1 MKIKKFCATAT
12 LLAAACAMQA
22 GAMAADT
29 PTAAATAGT
38 ATQSTVGTAVTA
50 TNQTASTD
58 AATGELLPSDV
69 QTSSDGLQLKKIYDV
84 GKTTSPDKI
93 PQADFERGGF
103 KYTFEDLLKIELPE
117 MERKVH
123 SETVTVSSSSSNTN
137 DVLSLLP
144 KSKSVSTT
152 DGYSG
157 TAYLDISSISTKVA
171 GTESVSNDL
180 SATREYPGMTEMD
193 MESIPKSIT
202 ENGHT
207 LRFAD
212 VEWKEANA
220 EADNFGTV
228 QTTYTAVV
236 SYTGTATS
244 SRTTGYAVTATY
256 AGEVSR
262 RNNEG
267 VRYIAVYSGTPIEEI
282 PAIPEEEQG
291 HEEDPPD
298 LTGLIDPEQQ
308 DNQNDERKAPLI
320 SWVLCAVFGI
330 LMLLFAFRPPMCRRM
345 MRQMQMGAQAVRE
358 KINNETE
365 RIKRSASAS
374 RFSGRLKKSKPRSE
388 TAGNARAVSTVS
400 PHSQLRQK
408 NSSSATPM
416 KSLLKAPM
424 QWTKPRITPVWKMWN
439 RSSLSRTLLSSAMAL
454 TMMVST
460 PAFASNLTYNFSGA
474 SAGNFGKSTS
484 IDPVTTIGAD
494 SVNRDISKNSAF
506 IPPEFGSPQADI
518 LGTGEL
524 LTPDISGVEPMFPHS
539 TQANFG
545 QTVTS
550 NGAMSGGGEIIM
562 PPDAENTTVSSA
574 PIYEISTGT
583 AAVSETDSLGGYTGG
598 GADAAY
604 GSGYTS
610 TSGMKYSDG
619 SIGKL
624 SIPSIGVNKKVYDGE
639 TIANMRLGA
648 AHFEGTSGW
657 DGNVAMCGHN
667 RGSYGYFGN
676 IHTLK
681 NGDTISYTTIFGTR
695 TYKVYS
701 VRKIA
706 KTDTSVLDPSDAN
719 IITLITC
726 VRDVPS
732 QRWCVQA
739 MAI

>member
-1 MKIKKFCATAT
+1 MKCIKIDNMLRTAR
-12 LLAAACAMQA
+12 LIVLAVLSGGIFAVPCGIYAQSAPR
-22 GAMAADT
+22 T
-29 PTAAATAGT
+29 VSGT
-38 ATQSTVGTAVTA
+38 V
-50 TNQTASTD
+50 TD

-244 SRTTGYAVTATY
+244 SRTTGYTVTATY

-365 RIKRSASAS
+365 RIK
-374 RFSGRLKKSKPRSE
+374 SE
-388 TAGNARAVSTVS
+388 RQAEEEKERERQQIFGPLEKVKAAIRNRRKRKGGK
-400 PHSQLRQK
+400 HS
-408 NSSSATPM
+408 
-416 KSLLKAPM
+416 
-424 QWTKPRITPVWKMWN
+424 I
-439 RSSLSRTLLSSAMAL
+439 
-454 TMMVST
+454 
-460 PAFASNLTYNFSGA
+460 PAFAAPAEEQQFGNTDEIA
-474 SAGNFGKSTS
+474 AESADAVDETEDYAGLEDVEPEFPEQ
-484 IDPVTTIGAD
+484 DAPVQRDGAD
-494 SVNRDISKNSAF
+494 D
-506 IPPEFGSPQADI
+506 
-518 LGTGEL
+518 
-524 LTPDISGVEPMFPHS
+524 
-539 TQANFG
+539 
-545 QTVTS
+545 
-550 NGAMSGGGEIIM
+550 
-562 PPDAENTTVSSA
+562 
-574 PIYEISTGT
+574 
-583 AAVSETDSLGGYTGG
+583 
-598 GADAAY
+598 
-604 GSGYTS
+604 
-610 TSGMKYSDG
+610 
-619 SIGKL
+619 
-624 SIPSIGVNKKVYDGE
+624 DGE
-639 TIANMRLGA
+639 YPGIR
-648 AHFEGTSGW
+648 F
-657 DGNVAMCGHN
+657 
-667 RGSYGYFGN
+667 
-676 IHTLK
+676 
-681 NGDTISYTTIFGTR
+681 
-695 TYKVYS
+695 
-701 VRKIA
+701 
-706 KTDTSVLDPSDAN
+706 
-719 IITLITC
+719 
-726 VRDVPS
+726 
-732 QRWCVQA
+732 
-739 MAI
+739 

>member
-244 SRTTGYAVTATY
+244 SRTTGYTVTATY

-298 LTGLIDPEQQ
+298 LTGLINPEQQ

-365 RIKRSASAS
+365 RIKSERQAEEERERERQQIFGPLEKVKAAIRNRRKRKGGKHSIPALAAPAEEQQFGNTDEIAAESADAVDETEDYAGLEDVEPE
-374 RFSGRLKKSKPRSE
+374 FS
-388 TAGNARAVSTVS
+388 
-400 PHSQLRQK
+400 QQD
-408 NSSSATPM
+408 
-416 KSLLKAPM
+416 APV
-424 QWTKPRITPVWKMWN
+424 QR
-439 RSSLSRTLLSSAMAL
+439 
-454 TMMVST
+454 
-460 PAFASNLTYNFSGA
+460 
-474 SAGNFGKSTS
+474 
-484 IDPVTTIGAD
+484 DGAD
-494 SVNRDISKNSAF
+494 D
-506 IPPEFGSPQADI
+506 
-518 LGTGEL
+518 
-524 LTPDISGVEPMFPHS
+524 
-539 TQANFG
+539 
-545 QTVTS
+545 
-550 NGAMSGGGEIIM
+550 
-562 PPDAENTTVSSA
+562 
-574 PIYEISTGT
+574 
-583 AAVSETDSLGGYTGG
+583 
-598 GADAAY
+598 
-604 GSGYTS
+604 
-610 TSGMKYSDG
+610 
-619 SIGKL
+619 
-624 SIPSIGVNKKVYDGE
+624 DGE
-639 TIANMRLGA
+639 YPGIR
-648 AHFEGTSGW
+648 F
-657 DGNVAMCGHN
+657 
-667 RGSYGYFGN
+667 
-676 IHTLK
+676 
-681 NGDTISYTTIFGTR
+681 
-695 TYKVYS
+695 
-701 VRKIA
+701 
-706 KTDTSVLDPSDAN
+706 
-719 IITLITC
+719 
-726 VRDVPS
+726 
-732 QRWCVQA
+732 
-739 MAI
+739 

>member
-244 SRTTGYAVTATY
+244 SRTTGYTVTATY

-365 RIKRSASAS
+365 RIK
-374 RFSGRLKKSKPRSE
+374 SE
-388 TAGNARAVSTVS
+388 
-400 PHSQLRQK
+400 RQAEEERERERQQIFGPLEK
-408 NSSSATPM
+408 V
-416 KSLLKAPM
+416 KAAI
-424 QWTKPRITPVWKMWN
+424 RN
-439 RSSLSRTLLSSAMAL
+439 RRKRK
-454 TMMVST
+454 
-460 PAFASNLTYNFSGA
+460 G
-474 SAGNFGKSTS
+474 GK
-484 IDPVTTIGAD
+484 
-494 SVNRDISKNSAF
+494 
-506 IPPEFGSPQADI
+506 
-518 LGTGEL
+518 
-524 LTPDISGVEPMFPHS
+524 H
-539 TQANFG
+539 
-545 QTVTS
+545 
-550 NGAMSGGGEIIM
+550 
-562 PPDAENTTVSSA
+562 
-574 PIYEISTGT
+574 
-583 AAVSETDSLGGYTGG
+583 
-598 GADAAY
+598 
-604 GSGYTS
+604 
-610 TSGMKYSDG
+610 
-619 SIGKL
+619 
-624 SIPSIGVNKKVYDGE
+624 SIP
-639 TIANMRLGA
+639 ALA
-648 AHFEGTSGW
+648 APAEE
-657 DGNVAMCGHN
+657 
-667 RGSYGYFGN
+667 
-676 IHTLK
+676 
-681 NGDTISYTTIFGTR
+681 
-695 TYKVYS
+695 
-701 VRKIA
+701 
-706 KTDTSVLDPSDAN
+706 
-719 IITLITC
+719 
-726 VRDVPS
+726 
-732 QRWCVQA
+732 
-739 MAI
+739 